1 MVRPAETPPSEA
13 MLPDVAEVSVTR
25 REGPGVITH
34 EIAWPAWA
42 GCAPGQ
48 FNMLGLPGL
57 GEVPVSVSGG
67 TAAAGPVFHTIRAL
81 GPVSTALAEL
91 PPGGA
96 LTIRGP
102 FGRPWPLDVPPRRP
116 VLIVAGG
123 LGVAPLRPVIHHF
136 AREARQ
142 GLPVRL
148 VIGARG
154 PNDLVSWR
162 DYDGWRAQGVD
173 LVLTVDHAPPE
184 WPWHVGFVTRFTA
197 EMSRRTDGRLVAY
210 LCGPEVMMRATAL
223 QLAGQGVAPSDIFLS
238 LERTMPCGVGQCG
251 RCGVGPILLCRDGPV
266 LSWQRAWPLM
276 RVEGF

>member
-1 MVRPAETPPSEA
+1 MARPAEPSPA
-13 MLPDVAEVSVTR
+13 DATLPDAATVLVSR
-25 REGPGVITH
+25 REAPRVITH
-34 EIAWPAWA
+34 EIAWPAWP

-57 GEVPVSVSGG
+57 GEVPMSVSGG
-67 TAAAGPVFHTIRAL
+67 TEAQGRVCHTIEAV
-81 GPVSTALAEL
+81 GAVPAALAGL

-102 FGRPWPLDVPPRRP
+102 FGVPWPLDLRPDCP

-123 LGVAPLRPVIHHF
+123 IGVAALRPLIGHY
-136 AREARQ
+136 ARKARR

-162 DYDGWRAQGVD
+162 DYDDWRAQGVD

-184 WPWHVGFVTRFTA
+184 WPWHVGAVTRFTG
-197 EMSRRTDGRLVAY
+197 RTDGHLRAY
-210 LCGPEVMMRATAL
+210 VCGPEVMMRATAL
-223 QLAGQGVAPSDIFLS
+223 RLEAQGVPPADIFLS
-238 LERTMPCGVGQCG
+238 LARTMPCGDGICG
-251 RCGVGPILLCRDGPV
+251 RCKVGPLLLCREGPV
-266 LSWQRAWPLM
+266 LSWQRALPLM
-276 RVEGF
+276 RVEDP